1 MNRLALRATVHCL
14 TGCGIG
20 EVLGMVLGTAYG
32 WSNLTTILAAVA
44 LAFLFGYGLTLV
56 PLRRAG
62 LPWNRALRLAFAADT
77 LSIALMELVDNL
89 IMILIPGAMDAPLG
103 SVLFWGS
110 LFAALLVAGV
120 AAYPLNRWLIGRG
133 RGHAVVHQAHGAGH
147 GHH

>member
-62 LPWNRALRLAFAADT
+62 LPWNGRCGWPSRPT
-77 LSIALMELVDNL
+77 LCR
-89 IMILIPGAMDAPLG
+89 
-103 SVLFWGS
+103 S
-110 LFAALLVAGV
+110 L
-120 AAYPLNRWLIGRG
+120 
-133 RGHAVVHQAHGAGH
+133 
-147 GHH
+147 